1 MGSDEQLRER
11 NIGIVSDFM
20 EALNA
25 WDFPGMEKLMAEDF
39 TIEFLF
45 PAPGLPKRIEGRE
58 KVLEFQRPFA
68 EKTHSENMHEIV
80 YDTRHSDP
88 NVVLVTCK
96 GDFDFKEAGLSYK
109 NDYICFFEVKDG
121 QLLLFQENFDSVRL
135 VEGFGGS
142 VKSPF

>member
-1 MGSDEQLRER
+1 MTGDEQLRER
-11 NIGIVSDFM
+11 NIGIVRAFM
-20 EALNA
+20 EALNG

-39 TIEFLF
+39 TIEFLY
-45 PAPGLPKRIEGRE
+45 PAPGLPNRIEGRE
-58 KVLEFQRPFA
+58 KALEFQRSFA
-68 EKTHSENMHEIV
+68 EKIYSENMHDID

-96 GDFDFKEAGLSYK
+96 SDFDFKKPGLSYK
-109 NDYICFFEVKDG
+109 NDYICFFEIEDG

-142 VKSPF
+142 VESPF